1 MDWTFTEGQVWDTVG
16 ADTSTTQATSIPDS
30 NTPHTKGSW
39 TELTASLARTCAGFW
54 FNLNNNV
61 SGPDQLLMDI
71 GVGASGS
78 EQVILSNVYLKW
90 GGSHDLGE
98 YVYIPLTIP
107 AGTRVTAR
115 CQTRQ
120 AISTSDPWCEIIF
133 EAKGLICDQGL
144 STSETFGATTSNTT
158 GVVIDTGATP
168 HAKGAWVQLT
178 SGLGR
183 DARALVLCVAMD
195 MDNSTLTTRWLIDIA
210 VGASGSE
217 QIILPNILFSLDG
230 SGVGQMR
237 PGFYGP
243 IPVEIKAG
251 TRIAARGQATATIS
265 QTQRSFQV
273 VGIAFS

>member
-30 NTPHTKGSW
+30 NTAHVKGSW
-39 TELTASLARTCAGFW
+39 TELTSSLPRTCAGFW
-54 FNLNNNV
+54 LNFVNNV
-61 SGPDQLLMDI
+61 AGDDQTMLDI

-78 EQVILSNVYLKW
+78 EQVILANAYIKSN
-90 GGSHDLGE
+90 GADIGE

-107 AGTRVTAR
+107 AGTRIAAR

-120 AISTSDPWCEIIF
+120 ALSSSDPWCEIIF
-133 EAKGLICDQGL
+133 EAKGFLCDQGL

-168 HAKGAWVQLT
+168 HVKGAWVQLT
-178 SGLGR
+178 SGLAR

-217 QIILPNILFSLDG
+217 QIILANILFSLDG
-230 SGVGQMR
+230 SGVGLMR

-273 VGIAFS
+273 VGIAFA